1 MAECQYLSAIFLE
14 KNLPILS
21 SVTQDRSLSHDF
33 EKIYFPLESPV
44 SPRTSQRGETTLGRG
59 EVALRANPGAWE
71 NLFYLC
77 GEVQDESARLVFC
90 FTSQVSRRSISSL
103 PTTFRFFHFPDAF
116 FWFPD
121 RFPHGCWKLQIPIP
135 TANANAHP
143 FPSTNAC
150 TGNGFFRVHWL
161 CQNRLKWGV
170 WFQTPK
176 EYEVVMNSSLELWNN
191 YVILLIYIFLFL
203 THYIRLTV
211 RLTFSKS
218 SVKMTNGLE
227 TVGAQGL

>member
-1 MAECQYLSAIFLE
+1 ME
-14 KNLPILS
+14 
-21 SVTQDRSLSHDF
+21 
-33 EKIYFPLESPV
+33 
-44 SPRTSQRGETTLGRG
+44 RTSFSETSISQREITFFLC
-59 EVALRANPGAWE
+59 ALFA
-71 NLFYLC
+71 FHLC
-77 GEVQDESARLVFC
+77 NIAGWKVCPIVFQFSCQERLHVVFC
-90 FTSQVSRRSISSL
+90 FTSQVSRRSVSSL

-135 TANANAHP
+135 TANANTHP

-218 SVKMTNGLE
+218 SVKMTNSLK